1 MLLYIYMSFDNEKDL
16 IEMDTKKKDELREYF
31 DMFDRDGDGLVNKID
46 LGNILRCIGYEQNEQ
61 DVNEWISE
69 FDEDGDKKI
78 NFDEFISL
86 MVRYLIGNDVED
98 ELIEAFKIFDKGGNG
113 MITVNELK
121 HVMMTLG
128 EKLPEEE
135 VDEMIK
141 EADPNNEGVIQ
152 YSEFAKVLSK
162 R

>member
-1 MLLYIYMSFDNEKDL
+1 MSSDNEKINEKDL
-16 IEMDTKKKDELREYF
+16 IEMDAKKKEELREYF

-46 LGNILRCIGYEQNEQ
+46 LGNILRCIGYEQSEQ
-61 DVNEWISE
+61 DIIEWISE

-78 NFDEFISL
+78 NFEEFISL
-86 MVRYLIGNDVED
+86 MIRYLIGNDVED

-141 EADPNNEGVIQ
+141 EADPNNEGIIQ

>member
-1 MLLYIYMSFDNEKDL
+1 MSSDNEKINEKDL
-16 IEMDTKKKDELREYF
+16 IEMDAKKKEELREYF

-61 DVNEWISE
+61 DIIEWISE

-78 NFDEFISL
+78 NFEEFISL
-86 MVRYLIGNDVED
+86 MIRYLIGNDVED

-141 EADPNNEGVIQ
+141 EADPNNEGVIH

>member
-1 MLLYIYMSFDNEKDL
+1 MSFDNEKINEKDL
-16 IEMDTKKKDELREYF
+16 IEIDPKKKEELKEYF
-31 DMFDRDGDGLVNKID
+31 EMFDRDGDGLVGKIE
-46 LGNILRCIGYEQNEQ
+46 LGNILRCIGYEQSEQ
-61 DVNEWISE
+61 DVNEWINE

-78 NFDEFISL
+78 NFEEFISL
-86 MVRYLIGNDVED
+86 MLRYLIVNDVED

-113 MITVNELK
+113 TITVNELK

-152 YSEFAKVLSK
+152 YSEFSK
-162 R
+162 LLLKR

>member
-1 MLLYIYMSFDNEKDL
+1 M
-16 IEMDTKKKDELREYF
+16 
-31 DMFDRDGDGLVNKID
+31 
-46 LGNILRCIGYEQNEQ
+46 RCIGYEQNEQ

-113 MITVNELK
+113 
-121 HVMMTLG
+121 
-128 EKLPEEE
+128 
-135 VDEMIK
+135 
-141 EADPNNEGVIQ
+141 
-152 YSEFAKVLSK
+152 
-162 R
+162 

>member
-1 MLLYIYMSFDNEKDL
+1 
-16 IEMDTKKKDELREYF
+16 
-31 DMFDRDGDGLVNKID
+31 
-46 LGNILRCIGYEQNEQ
+46 
-61 DVNEWISE
+61 
-69 FDEDGDKKI
+69 
-78 NFDEFISL
+78 
-86 MVRYLIGNDVED
+86 
-98 ELIEAFKIFDKGGNG
+98 

-135 VDEMIK
+135 VEEMIK

>member
-1 MLLYIYMSFDNEKDL
+1 MSSDNEKINEKDL
-16 IEMDTKKKDELREYF
+16 IEMDAKKKEELREYF

-61 DVNEWISE
+61 DIIEWISE

-78 NFDEFISL
+78 NFEEFISL
-86 MVRYLIGNDVED
+86 MIRYLIGNDVED

-141 EADPNNEGVIQ
+141 EADPNNEGIIQ